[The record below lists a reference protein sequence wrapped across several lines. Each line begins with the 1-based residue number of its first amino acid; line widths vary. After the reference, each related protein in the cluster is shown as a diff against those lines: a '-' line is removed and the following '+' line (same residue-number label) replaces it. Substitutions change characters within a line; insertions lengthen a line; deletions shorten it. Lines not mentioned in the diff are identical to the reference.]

1 MKFVGLNILIAGL
14 VGFLT
19 VLLLGPGTIGI
30 LHRLKFGQSIRTEG
44 PQTHQKK
51 SGTPTMGG
59 ILIFLGILAGVFAG
73 IKGNWSQ
80 NLLWTVLITLGF
92 GLVGFLD
99 DIIIIL
105 TRKSLGLKARQKIF
119 AQIVLAAVL
128 AYYIWKSGAMESLL
142 VPFSTMTIPMLN
154 PVLTFFVVIFIMT
167 ATTNAVNLTDGL
179 DGLAAGTS
187 IAASV
192 ALGVLA
198 VAMKEPQLGIFCFA
212 LAGACLGFTWF
223 NSPPAQVFMGD
234 TGSLGLGAALASVAL
249 LTKTPLYLV
258 VIGGVFVAETLS
270 VMIQV
275 TSFKLTGK
283 RVFRMSPLHHHFE
296 LGGWMESK
304 VVFRFWIVGILL
316 AVIGVAG
323 FYLSV
328 KP

>member
-1 MKFVGLNILIAGL
+1 MKFIGWHILIAGL
-14 VGFLT
+14 ISFVT

-30 LHRLKFGQSIRTEG
+30 LHRLKFGQSIRNDG
-44 PQTHQKK
+44 PQSHQKK

-59 ILIFLGILAGVFAG
+59 VLIFIGIITGVLAGVG
-73 IKGNWSQ
+73 ESWDK
-80 NLLWTVLITLGF
+80 NLIWTVVITIGF

-105 TRKSLGLKARQKIF
+105 TKKSLGLKARQKLF
-119 AQIVLAAVL
+119 AQILLATVLAF
-128 AYYIWKSGAMESLL
+128 YIWKTGAMASVLI
-142 VPFSTMTIPMLN
+142 PFSSLTISLGH
-154 PVLTFFVVIFIMT
+154 PVLVFFVAIFIMT

-187 IAASV
+187 IFASV

-198 VAMKEPQLGIFCFA
+198 IAMKQPQLGIFSFA

-234 TGSLGLGAALASVAL
+234 TGSLGLGAALATVAL

-296 LGGWMESK
+296 LGGWLESK
-304 VVFRFWIVGILL
+304 VVFRFWVVGILL
-316 AVIGVAG
+316 AAIGVAG
-323 FYLSV
+323 FYLSL

>member
-1 MKFVGLNILIAGL
+1 MKFVGGHILIAGL
-14 VGFLT
+14 ISFIT
-19 VLLLGPGTIGI
+19 VLLLGPATIRI
-30 LHRLKFGQSIRTEG
+30 LHRLKFGQSIRTDG

-59 ILIFLGILAGVFAG
+59 ILIYLGIIAGVFAG
-73 IKGNWSQ
+73 AGGAWNN
-80 NLLWTVLITLGF
+80 NLIWTVLLTLGF
-92 GLVGFLD
+92 GAIGFID
-99 DIIIIL
+99 DLIIIL
-105 TRKSLGLKARQKIF
+105 AHRSLGLKARHKLL
-119 AQIVLAAVL
+119 AQVALAGLLGYYVAVTGVM
-128 AYYIWKSGAMESLL
+128 SPLL
-142 VPFSTMTIPMLN
+142 VPFSHMTIPIVQ
-154 PVLTFFVVIFIMT
+154 PIVTFLFVVFVMVS
-167 ATTNAVNLTDGL
+167 ATNAVNLTDGL

-187 IAASV
+187 VIASV
-192 ALGVLA
+192 AFGIIAIALR
-198 VAMKEPQLGIFCFA
+198 EPQLSVFCFA

-234 TGSLGLGAALASVAL
+234 TGSLGLGAALASVAIL
-249 LTKTPLYLV
+249 SRSPLYLI

-304 VVFRFWIVGILL
+304 VVFRFWVVGILL

-323 FYLSV
+323 FYLSRS
-328 KP
+328 